1 MEIRYDAWMIRLAV
15 LAAVT
20 IGAILLSLLIVRD
33 FVIGTVTDP
42 RSYSSRD
49 DIVTAANAYP
59 DSFRLQ
65 LLLAQ
70 AELAEAGDLE
80 ESLARA
86 EAAVHRA
93 IELSPSNF
101 EARLLL
107 ATTRELRGDRAG
119 SEAAL
124 KQALEFAPNNLHVR
138 WKLANLLLREGKID
152 EAVPHLKASV
162 EGDRSRLSGM
172 FELLW
177 EITGGDASKLEAA
190 TDSAPDSKL
199 HLVSYLFQKQKFDE
213 AANVYSKIDIEGRRR
228 APESSAYLNGLIA
241 AGKPEMA
248 YKLWLDLKAAP
259 ASGIWNGG
267 FEQDPVEGLTVF
279 DWDLSSNKYATILI
293 DTETAKSGSRA
304 LRIEFTGID
313 TTRLENEIRQLVP
326 VRAGKRYRLMWQVRT
341 SSLNT
346 PAGPR
351 VYVTNEGARLELAVS
366 DPIESGDSDWR
377 RMSVEFA
384 VPNDVRVVTVSVRR
398 IPRFSYDEPTT
409 GVVWLDDFRISEI
422 P

>member
-1 MEIRYDAWMIRLAV
+1 MEIRYDAWTIRLAV

-20 IGAILLSLLIVRD
+20 IGATLLSLLIVRE
-33 FVIGTVTDP
+33 FVVGTVTDP
-42 RSYSSRD
+42 RSYSGRS

-80 ESLARA
+80 ESLVRA
-86 EAAVHRA
+86 ETAVNRA

-107 ATTRELRGDRAG
+107 ATTRELRGDRTGA
-119 SEAAL
+119 EMAL
-124 KQALEFAPNNLHVR
+124 KQALVLAPNNLHVR
-138 WKLANLLLREGKID
+138 WKLANLLLREARID
-152 EAVPHLKASV
+152 EAVPHFRASV
-162 EGDRSRLSGM
+162 AGDIGRLSGM
-172 FELLW
+172 FDLLW
-177 EITGGDASKLEAA
+177 EVTGGDASILEAA
-190 TDSAPDSKL
+190 TDPAPASRL
-199 HLVSYLFQKQKFDE
+199 HLVSYLFQKQKLDE
-213 AANVYSKIDIEGRRR
+213 AAGVYSRIDIEGRRR

-248 YKLWLDLKAAP
+248 YKLWLDLKEAP

-279 DWDLSSNKYATILI
+279 DWDLTSNKYATILI

-313 TTRLENEIRQLVP
+313 TTRIENEIRQLVP
-326 VRAGKRYRLMWQVRT
+326 VEPGKRYRLAWQVRT
-341 SSLNT
+341 AGLNT

-351 VYVTNEGARLELAVS
+351 VHVTNEGARLQLAVS
-366 DPIESGDSDWR
+366 DPIESGNSDWR

-384 VPNDVRVVTVSVRR
+384 VPDDTRAVTVSVRR

-409 GVVWLDDFRISEI
+409 GVVWLDDFTLTEVD
-422 P
+422 